1 MSALQS
7 NAARVVPVRPST
19 TSTVQESQP
28 KPKLKLVEAP
38 AQERSAFRFMLLCI
52 AIVTAAIIG
61 ALLLNTE
68 MANGAYERSRLQ
80 KQLSEEVIAGEQLSE
95 QLADLST
102 AENLAKKAKKLG
114 MVQDVNPEVL
124 HIDSAKIANEKA
136 TEELRN

>member
-7 NAARVVPVRPST
+7 NAARIVPVRPSVSSPVEET
-19 TSTVQESQP
+19 HQ

-38 AQERSAFRFMLLCI
+38 AQERSAFRFMILCV
-52 AIVTAAIIG
+52 AIVTVAIIG

-80 KQLSEEVIAGEQLSE
+80 KQLSEEVIAGEQLNE

-102 AENLAKKAKKLG
+102 AENLAKRAKKLG
-114 MVQDVNPEVL
+114 MQQDVNPEVL
-124 HIDSAKIANEKA
+124 HIDSKKIAA
-136 TEELRN
+136 QQVTED